1 MTEESKRSIDQI
13 RKLNGSECVT
23 NKRFIRTKEGTELYQ
38 MGKTKFMQIAREAG
52 VLYKIDRSCLI
63 EVEVFEDYLK
73 SFKVPGVIK

>member
-38 MGKTKFMQIAREAG
+38 MGKTKFIHCTG
-52 VLYKIDRSCLI
+52 
-63 EVEVFEDYLK
+63 
-73 SFKVPGVIK
+73 